1 MSREASL
8 AKAGQERKMDFSGR
22 PRVHPW
28 GPGYEGPTG
37 VSNVLV
43 PLMGVYHFDT
53 PKFLGRRC
61 QEVGP
66 HSGPIDGSMIMWQ
79 PTQASDHQRKGRSFG
94 GKLAH

>member
-1 MSREASL
+1 MMSREASL

-43 PLMGVYHFDT
+43 PPMGVDHFDT
-53 PKFLGRRC
+53 PKFLGF
-61 QEVGP
+61 
-66 HSGPIDGSMIMWQ
+66 GSVKRWA
-79 PTQASDHQRKGRSFG
+79 PTVSP
-94 GKLAH
+94 